1 MTIRIANWIQDSIV
15 DGPGL
20 RFSLFTQ
27 GCLHHC
33 PGCHNPT
40 THDPDGG
47 RVVDISTLVTE
58 MKKNPLLSGLTI
70 TGGEPMLQPQSVLTL
85 LREAKA
91 LGLDVIIYSG
101 YTYEELRVKQDS
113 SIEAILIEA
122 DYLIDGR
129 FILQERTFDLAFRGS
144 RNQRIIHLK
153 ATKEQGKIITT
164 EL

>member
-101 YTYEELRVKQDS
+101 YTYEELRAKQDS

-129 FILQERTFDLAFRGS
+129 FILQERTLDLAFRGS